1 MGVRSNPAKS
11 PRPQY
16 LPLPPLLPP
25 MFSLLSSVPQQSNSK
40 GSPDAHCGRRAKT
53 RPALGLTLPGGL
65 ISMRAQLWGAAE
77 PHLHPCWAM
86 ELQDTGKVSAAQQR
100 GHGGWSRCP
109 GSAMASVPPK
119 RKRNSRATRQGHHQQ
134 QARSLSADRGKPRE
148 NLSPTSEAELD
159 RARPCESRMCGKA
172 HPQGKHPEELIREV
186 PMASGPYF
194 YISGSNGAGLVSIY
208 CQSRGWQRIYDNR
221 RQDYAL
227 KWCEIKCRETYYHF
241 KEGEQL
247 LYQIPNNSILT
258 SKTGLLSCLREQER
272 VMKKINRSSNP
283 KLLKMEEFFPESF
296 RLDLKEER
304 NAFFEH
310 CKEEEIWICKPS
322 CSNQGRGI
330 FLLKNPSAVTT
341 LQAKLYSSE
350 RDLPSKRV
358 PCGAPQTRIVQRYI
372 DQPLLLEGKKFDVRS
387 YLLIACTAPYVLFF
401 AQGYVRLTCSN
412 YDATSDDLT
421 VHLTNQY
428 MQKKNSLYSQL
439 KDETVWGMEH
449 FNSYINEKFGKTNS
463 LPQDWVF
470 TVFTRM
476 KQIMLQ
482 CFLAAK
488 HKLDRKLGYFDLIGC
503 DFLIDENFK
512 VWLLEMNANPALHTN
527 CKVLRDIIPSIIYES
542 LDLVLEIFT
551 KCLKGQSVLPLKT
564 LCHFVLL
571 YNEDAADLGQKQP
584 WKLSTRL
591 CTGRYLR
598 PHTDSTGHIRYSPA
612 KAAGLPPRSSAVPE
626 ERVPCCLQRAVGKLS

>member
-1 MGVRSNPAKS
+1 
-11 PRPQY
+11 
-16 LPLPPLLPP
+16 
-25 MFSLLSSVPQQSNSK
+25 
-40 GSPDAHCGRRAKT
+40 
-53 RPALGLTLPGGL
+53 
-65 ISMRAQLWGAAE
+65 MRAQLCGAAE
-77 PHLHPCWAM
+77 PHLHPCWLT
-86 ELQDTGKVSAAQQR
+86 ELQDTGMVSASQQR
-100 GHGGWSRCP
+100 GCGGCSRRP
-109 GSAMASVPPK
+109 RSAMASVPPK
-119 RKRNSRATRQGHHQQ
+119 RKRKTRATRQGRHQQ
-134 QARSLSADRGKPRE
+134 QASSLSADRGKPLE
-148 NLSPTSEAELD
+148 NISPTSEVKLD
-159 RARPCESRMCGKA
+159 KARPHENRMSGKA
-172 HPQGKHPEELIREV
+172 NPQEKQPEELIRQV

-194 YISGSNGAGLVSIY
+194 YVSGSNGAGLVSIY

-247 LYQIPNNSILT
+247 LYQIPNNSVLT

-304 NAFFEH
+304 NAFFEL

-330 FLLKNPSAVTT
+330 FLLKNPDAVTT
-341 LQAKLYSSE
+341 LQAKLCSSE

-372 DQPLLLEGKKFDVRS
+372 GQPLLLEGKKFDVRS
-387 YLLIACTAPYVLFF
+387 YLLVACTAPYVLFF

-428 MQKKNSLYSQL
+428 VQKKNSLYGQL
-439 KDETVWGMEH
+439 KDETVWQMEH
-449 FNSYINEKFGKTNS
+449 FNSYVNEKFGKTNG

-470 TVFTRM
+470 TVFT
-476 KQIMLQ
+476 
-482 CFLAAK
+482 
-488 HKLDRKLGYFDLIGC
+488 
-503 DFLIDENFK
+503 

-527 CKVLRDIIPSIIYES
+527 CKVLRDIIPIIIHES

-551 KCLKGQSVLPLKT
+551 KCLKGQKVLPLKT

-584 WKLSTRL
+584 WKLSTRSF
-591 CTGRYLR
+591 TGRYLR
-598 PHTDSTGHIRYSPA
+598 PHTDSTRHLRYSPA
-612 KAAGLPPRSSAVPE
+612 KTAGLSPAAQLLQKKECLAAYKGLSASCPNHAA
-626 ERVPCCLQRAVGKLS
+626 RATV

>member
-1 MGVRSNPAKS
+1 
-11 PRPQY
+11 
-16 LPLPPLLPP
+16 
-25 MFSLLSSVPQQSNSK
+25 
-40 GSPDAHCGRRAKT
+40 
-53 RPALGLTLPGGL
+53 
-65 ISMRAQLWGAAE
+65 
-77 PHLHPCWAM
+77 
-86 ELQDTGKVSAAQQR
+86 
-100 GHGGWSRCP
+100 
-109 GSAMASVPPK
+109 
-119 RKRNSRATRQGHHQQ
+119 
-134 QARSLSADRGKPRE
+134 
-148 NLSPTSEAELD
+148 
-159 RARPCESRMCGKA
+159 MCGEA
-172 HPQGKHPEELIREV
+172 NPQEKQPEELIREV

-247 LYQIPNNSILT
+247 LYQIPNNSVLT

-272 VMKKINRSSNP
+272 VMKKISRKGTKYFFLLSRKIISP
-283 KLLKMEEFFPESF
+283 EERMCWTGFSACIRLFRRLLKMEEFFPESF

-304 NAFFEH
+304 NAFFEL
-310 CKEEEIWICKPS
+310 CKEEEMWICKPS

-330 FLLKNPSAVTT
+330 FLLKNPEAVTT

-350 RDLPSKRV
+350 GDLPRKRV
-358 PCGAPQTRIVQRYI
+358 PCGASHTRIVQRYI

-401 AQGYVRLTCSN
+401 AQGYVRLTCGN

-428 MQKKNSLYSQL
+428 VQKKNSLYSQL
-439 KDETVWGMEH
+439 KDETVWQMEH
-449 FNSYINEKFGKTNS
+449 FNSYINEKFGKTNG

-470 TVFTRM
+470 TVFTKRM
-476 KQIMLQ
+476 QQIMLQ

-551 KCLKGQSVLPLKT
+551 KCLKGQNVLPLKT
-564 LCHFVLL
+564 LCRFVLL

-584 WKLSTRL
+584 RKLSTRS

-598 PHTDSTGHIRYSPA
+598 PHTDSTGHFRYSPA
-612 KAAGLPPRSSAVPE
+612 KAAGLSPGAQLLQKKECLAAYKRQSASCPNHTA
-626 ERVPCCLQRAVGKLS
+626 RATV

>member
-1 MGVRSNPAKS
+1 
-11 PRPQY
+11 
-16 LPLPPLLPP
+16 
-25 MFSLLSSVPQQSNSK
+25 
-40 GSPDAHCGRRAKT
+40 
-53 RPALGLTLPGGL
+53 
-65 ISMRAQLWGAAE
+65 
-77 PHLHPCWAM
+77 
-86 ELQDTGKVSAAQQR
+86 
-100 GHGGWSRCP
+100 
-109 GSAMASVPPK
+109 MASVPPK
-119 RKRNSRATRQGHHQQ
+119 RKKNTRHVQHIPYHQ
-134 QARSLSADRGKPRE
+134 QARSLSADRG
-148 NLSPTSEAELD
+148 S
-159 RARPCESRMCGKA
+159 
-172 HPQGKHPEELIREV
+172 
-186 PMASGPYF
+186 
-194 YISGSNGAGLVSIY
+194 VSIY

-247 LYQIPNNSILT
+247 LYQIPNNGVLT

-272 VMKKINRSSNP
+272 VTKKTNRSSNP

-304 NAFFEH
+304 NAFFEL

-330 FLLKNPSAVTT
+330 FLLRNPTAATT
-341 LQAKLYSSE
+341 LQAKLHSSE
-350 RDLPSKRV
+350 KDPPSKRV
-358 PCGAPQTRIVQRYI
+358 PCRDAQTRIVQRYI

-421 VHLTNQY
+421 VHLTNQH

-439 KDETVWGMEH
+439 KDETVWRMEH
-449 FNSYINEKFGKTNS
+449 FNSYINEKFGKTNGI
-463 LPQDWVF
+463 PQDWVF
-470 TVFTRM
+470 TVFTKRM
-476 KQIMLQ
+476 QQIMLQ
-482 CFLAAK
+482 CFLAAR

-551 KCLKGQSVLPLKT
+551 KCLQGQSVLPLKT

-571 YNEDAADLGQKQP
+571 YNEDDSDLGQKQT
-584 WKLSTRL
+584 WKLSTRT
-591 CTGRYLR
+591 CRGRYLR
-598 PHTDSTGHIRYSPA
+598 PHTDSTGHFRSSPA
-612 KAAGLPPRSSAVPE
+612 KAADLSPGAQLPQKSAFLPTKSCQQTLPTIAHV
-626 ERVPCCLQRAVGKLS
+626 RRFDHHK